1 MSDDYTEY
9 TAVPA
14 EGARVALLSCLT
26 CGALVMVD
34 PRDKESMPDKH
45 TAWHRGSR
53 EGRGE

>member
-1 MSDDYTEY
+1 MRSDYTEY

-34 PRDKESMPDKH
+34 PRDNESMPDKH
-45 TAWHRGSR
+45 TAWHRESPN
-53 EGRGE
+53 ERGE